1 MITETKTQKILAQEA
16 SKVWFAYTGMTEKE
30 RKAFYNTVRGQVTKQ
45 RNALQKIYDGNVSK
59 RYSIL
64 SGKKSPALSM
74 LETREG
80 IIGRMPD
87 NMPSDFEEFQ
97 KQMDSAF
104 KFLTAHTATAKNWLK
119 LIKDETARTEKLLNR
134 KFTIEESSKAWE
146 LIKKL
151 ESTDGGAIY
160 DASLSS
166 EEGYREIIAKVFD
179 PNLTVDQMM
188 ANWDNYR
195 RGTTPKTIDDDDVD
209 VMALARKQREKLK
222 KKQEQAKQN
231 DNYFKQ
237 DKYVEDSNI
246 KTQVRKNRRR

>member
-1 MITETKTQKILAQEA
+1 MIVTETKTQQKLVEE
-16 SKVWFAYTGMTEKE
+16 SNKLRRAYKDMTEKE

-45 RNALQKIYDGNVSK
+45 RNALEKIYDGKVSK
-59 RYSIL
+59 RYKVL
-64 SGKKSPALSM
+64 AREKSPALEA

-80 IIGRMPD
+80 IIGKMPD
-87 NMPSDFEEFQ
+87 KMPEDFEEFQ
-97 KQMDSAF
+97 KHMESAK
-104 KFLTAHTATAKNWLK
+104 KFLTAQSATAKNWMK
-119 LIKDETARTEKLLNR
+119 LVKDQTARTEKILGR
-134 KFTIEESSKAWE
+134 KFTVEESRKAWE

-179 PNLTVDQMM
+179 PKLTVDQMM

-195 RGTTPKTIDDDDVD
+195 RGTTPQQIQDNDVD

-222 KKQEQAKQN
+222 KKQEQ
-231 DNYFKQ
+231 DNYFK
-237 DKYVEDSNI
+237 
-246 KTQVRKNRRR
+246 RR